1 MATNLV
7 GKKIKSYNI
16 TRQLGSGSFAIVY
29 EAVQDKTNTIVAIK
43 VIQTIELKK
52 SKKLK
57 ELVAT

>member
-1 MATNLV
+1 MTTNLV
-7 GKKIKSYNI
+7 GKKIKSYNF

-29 EAVQDKTNTIVAIK
+29 EAVQDKTNAIVAVK
-43 VIQTIELKK
+43 VMQMIELKK